1 MDTVLL
7 ITSIM
12 LLMVHSSDLVLNE
25 SLGATYPSCLPDY
38 RWSTKFGKCVECLP
52 GFYGSDC
59 SETCR
64 YPNYGYGCQQKC
76 HCSEIICNSA
86 KGCRS
91 RELGMYMD
99 KIDSR
104 PTYCWDV
111 LWFF

>member
-1 MDTVLL
+1 MHVHKM
-7 ITSIM
+7 SIA
-12 LLMVHSSDLVLNE
+12 LS
-25 SLGATYPSCLPDY
+25 
-38 RWSTKFGKCVECLP
+38 ECLP

-91 RELGMYMD
+91 RELGKHSVNIIHDINYFKANIMFCIPL
-99 KIDSR
+99 KILYGNYLLS
-104 PTYCWDV
+104 CFNV
-111 LWFF
+111 INIQS